1 MGAEEHAS
9 NPWAKEYEEN
19 APRKRS
25 DILGMVWKQG
35 DHTLRILPNPK
46 GGLPFVKYTVHWIPM
61 KTSKNNRPIIHDV
74 KFKCPVCEFVGSL
87 WSEVY
92 RLKEEEDMNDKSPE
106 VQKLIKQIQT
116 FRGKKT
122 YDMNVLHREDYKTDD
137 GKIKIKR
144 LVAGPTIWKPII
156 ELGNSAKW
164 GNPSAPGDRGY
175 DLTVT
180 VDGEKLKREY
190 TILPD
195 SERKAL
201 TEEELEVIKTKAY
214 DLTKLRVLSSPSDML
229 DIIVD
234 AKPPLDGISLKKL
247 KKLMKGDDDETAAEA
262 DAPDAEDAEDH
273 ADSHD
278 EEASVPKKASKP
290 PVDDDE
296 DETPPKK
303 AVKPADDEDDE
314 TPASKKAKPADDE
327 DEDVKEPDDEDE
339 VDKKKAVKESEK
351 DAAAF
356 SSGKTE
362 EAAETRSLSD
372 MDCRG
377 TYDPEDIGCQD
388 CSLSSECK
396 MLKKEYK
403 TKAAELEVDISNMS
417 AVEIEKALAKA
428 AAAKSAKPM
437 GKQGKVGK
445 QGPAEEAPAAAV
457 TGKRKLPF

>member
-1 MGAEEHAS
+1 MGAEEHAA

-25 DILGMVWKQG
+25 DVLGMTWKQG
-35 DHTLRILPNPK
+35 DHTLRICPNPK

-61 KTSKNNRPIIHDV
+61 KTSKNNRPIIHNV
-74 KFKCPVCEFVGSL
+74 KFKCPVCEFVSTL

-106 VQKLIKQIQT
+106 VQKLMKQIQT

-122 YDMNVLHREDYKTDD
+122 YDMNVIHREDYKTDD

-156 ELGNSAKW
+156 ELGNSSKW
-164 GNPSAPGDRGY
+164 GNPSASGERGY

-201 TEEELEVIKTKAY
+201 TDEEIEAIKTKAY
-214 DLTKLRVLSSPSDML
+214 DLAKLRVFSSPSDML

-247 KKLMKGDDDETAAEA
+247 KKLISGDDDKATAEA

-273 ADSHD
+273 EAHTESHD
-278 EEASVPKKASKP
+278 EDEAPAPAKKATKP
-290 PVDDDE
+290 AVEDDE
-296 DETPPKK
+296 DETPALAKK
-303 AVKPADDEDDE
+303 VTKPDED
-314 TPASKKAKPADDE
+314 
-327 DEDVKEPDDEDE
+327 DEDVKEPDEDEDDP
-339 VDKKKAVKESEK
+339 VTDKESAK
-351 DAAAF
+351 DSKAF
-356 SSGKTE
+356 TE
-362 EAAETRSLSD
+362 ATAPAAESSVTLKK

-377 TYDPEDIGCQD
+377 TYDPEDVGCQE
-388 CSLSSECK
+388 CALVGECK
-396 MLKKEYK
+396 GLKKEFK
-403 TKAAELEVDISNMS
+403 ASAAELGIEIANMS
-417 AVEIEKALAKA
+417 GVEIEKALEKAK
-428 AAAKSAKPM
+428 AKPM

-445 QGPAEEAPAAAV
+445 QGPAAVEQEATSAPK
-457 TGKRKLPF
+457 KRNLPF